1 MRWRETSHGL
11 TVVLFVLGLAQRR
24 AKVLARV
31 LAFYVLC
38 LVLAEHCYHGK
49 TFCLLFHS
57 QLLPSEH

>member
-31 LAFYVLC
+31 LAFHVLC
-38 LVLAEHCYHGK
+38 LVLAEHCYHQNPL
-49 TFCLLFHS
+49 CLLFHS
-57 QLLPSEH
+57 HLLWEH